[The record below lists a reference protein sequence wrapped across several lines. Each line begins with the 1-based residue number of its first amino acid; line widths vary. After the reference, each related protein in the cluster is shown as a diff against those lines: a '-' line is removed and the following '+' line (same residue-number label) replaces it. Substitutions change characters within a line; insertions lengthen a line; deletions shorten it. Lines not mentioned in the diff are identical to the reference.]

1 MTPTDKSGFPG
12 GSAGKESTCNAGI
25 LGSISELGKSPGE
38 GKVFWPG
45 EFHELCSPWG
55 HKELDMTERL
65 PLPLSQTSYPT
76 ALYPGDGL
84 SKADPPVSFYTH
96 THTRPGTT
104 GCHGIS
110 LYQTHS
116 LTSTQ
121 THTALTFGDRLSY
134 LLDYLHSEEIPK
146 FFPSSVSNLVSV
158 SGSTAPLEISGCHR
172 TRSSGRGHSRR
183 SALPGREANPCQ
195 TLLTRLT
202 YGDVNIHSRTP

>member
-96 THTRPGTT
+96 THTHTT
-104 GCHGIS
+104 RNHWLS
-110 LYQTHS
+110 WDQLVPNSQSHKHTDTHS
-116 LTSTQ
+116 SHVWGQ
-121 THTALTFGDRLSY
+121 TFVSSRLSA
-134 LLDYLHSEEIPK
+134 LRRNPKILSFKCEQFGFCLWEHS
-146 FFPSSVSNLVSV
+146 PS
-158 SGSTAPLEISGCHR
+158 
-172 TRSSGRGHSRR
+172 
-183 SALPGREANPCQ
+183 
-195 TLLTRLT
+195 
-202 YGDVNIHSRTP
+202 

>member
-96 THTRPGTT
+96 THTHTHDQEPLAVMGSACTKLTVSQAHRHTQLSRLGTDFR
-104 GCHGIS
+104 I
-110 LYQTHS
+110 
-116 LTSTQ
+116 
-121 THTALTFGDRLSY
+121 F
-134 LLDYLHSEEIPK
+134 
-146 FFPSSVSNLVSV
+146 
-158 SGSTAPLEISGCHR
+158 
-172 TRSSGRGHSRR
+172 
-183 SALPGREANPCQ
+183 
-195 TLLTRLT
+195 
-202 YGDVNIHSRTP
+202 